1 MWCKQVWQIREL
13 KEQELSLLFHY
24 SSKEGWDNESLH
36 TQALF
41 HQHPHDFFIAYEQ
54 KNLIGFVIALKNSSA
69 FGFISNLLI
78 LQEFRNCGFGR
89 KLFNHALSHLKGLQ
103 IGLDSVIGQE
113 AFYERAGFESY
124 FLVSSYKFNK
134 GSVTLPTMSIAVS
147 DFSKEYSLENKDASM
162 QELICNKATNY
173 KAIRHKENSFALSF
187 SYAQGYKIHLES
199 EDINEALTL
208 FFALVNEHNEGT
220 LIYLQ
225 ASPLSPL
232 LEALVQLLKMDVHA
246 QHKRM
251 YNFIP

>member
-1 MWCKQVWQIREL
+1 MWCKQVWQIRGL

-41 HQHPHDFFIAYEQ
+41 HQHPYDFFIAYEQ
-54 KNLIGFVIALKNSSA
+54 QKLVGFVIALKYSDT

-78 LQEFRNCGFGR
+78 LQEFRGRGFGR
-89 KLFNHALSHLKGLQ
+89 KLFEYALSHLEGLQ
-103 IGLDSVIGQE
+103 IGLDSVLGQE
-113 AFYERAGFESY
+113 KLYESAGFESY
-124 FLVSSYKFNK
+124 FFVSTYKFHT
-134 GSVTLPTMSIAVS
+134 GSVTLPRVNIAVS
-147 DFSKEYSLENKDASM
+147 NFSKKHSLKDKDASM
-162 QELICNKATNY
+162 QELISSKETNY
-173 KAIRHKENSFALSF
+173 KAITDKENSFALSF
-187 SYAQGYKIHLES
+187 AYAQGYKIHLES

-208 FFALVNEHNEGT
+208 FFALVNEHKEGT

-232 LEALVQLLKMDVHA
+232 LEALVQLLKMDVHS